1 MVMSNLDFWVD
12 EQSKNMALNF
22 CKRLLPEALDLQRKL
37 ESARSDS
44 IFVDGLI
51 IGTGEE
57 DFTKGNVEY
66 EFTYKNHPFNII
78 DIPGIEGDEGKYE
91 SLIEKAIAKAHLI
104 FYVNGTNK
112 KPEVKTA
119 EKIKKFLKRDTTVL
133 AICNIRGKADSY
145 ESDEDRIELEKTHG
159 GSDEAKSQTQE
170 VLSGILGPEVLL
182 GVESVQG
189 LLGFCAV
196 AFSENAI
203 SSISKK
209 RATDLMKAQKNFYH
223 IFCHDKETMKNFSR
237 IVKLEDLIIA
247 KNDTFK
253 QDMIESNKKK
263 IIRLIDDT
271 LNILKNNLSCQQKI
285 TAKIETEFNE
295 CKSDINDNLK
305 HHSTS
310 IKSRRNLAVNSFF
323 TNLEVSAR
331 ESIQNHFKDN
341 KRIEDEFQK
350 TLNTESTL
358 FENTIKRIN
367 NEYINEII
375 TTIDNKTD
383 KLKGNIDYIILQN
396 EIEKNKTTNI
406 PLKDLISLVN
416 IKFSYNFSSL
426 SKISKYA
433 LSGFSI
439 GSVFPV
445 IGAILG
451 AIIGG
456 VWGFFYDIIH
466 SSSQS
471 YKNQQ
476 IKDLQ
481 DALSKKIEEEKRNYI
496 NKFNK
501 ETNDYVDSIQNYYY
515 ESVND
520 SLSDECK
527 KMHDIQLIIESQI
540 ITISKI
546 NELIRRKPYGSF

>member
-1 MVMSNLDFWVD
+1 MSNLDFWVD

-22 CKRLLPEALDLQRKL
+22 CKRLLPETLDLQRKL
-37 ESARSDS
+37 EAARSDS

-66 EFTYKNHPFNII
+66 EFTYENHPFNIV

-119 EKIKKFLKRDTTVL
+119 EKIKKYLKRDTTVL

-159 GSDEAKSQTQE
+159 GSDEANSQTEE
-170 VLSGILGPEVLL
+170 VLSKILGPEVLL

-196 AFSENAI
+196 AYSENAI
-203 SSISKK
+203 SSISKS
-209 RATDLMKAQKNFYH
+209 RATDLVKAQKNFYRN
-223 IFCHDKETMKNFSR
+223 FCNDKENMKKFSR
-237 IVKLEDLIIA
+237 IGKLEDLIIA

-263 IIRLIDDT
+263 IIRIINDT
-271 LNILKNNLSCQQKI
+271 ISILKNNSTIQKEL

-295 CKSDINDNLK
+295 CKSDIDNNLQRL
-305 HHSTS
+305 STS
-310 IKSRRNLAVNSFF
+310 IKSKRSQAVKSFF
-323 TNLEVSAR
+323 TNMEYFAC
-331 ESIQNHFKDN
+331 ESIQNHFEDN
-341 KRIEDEFQK
+341 KRIKDELQK
-350 TLNTESTL
+350 ILNTESEL
-358 FENTIKRIN
+358 FENKIKEIN
-367 NEYINEII
+367 NEYTNEII
-375 TTIDNKTD
+375 TIINNKLD
-383 KLKGNIDYIILQN
+383 KLKSNIKYLILQN
-396 EIEKNKTTNI
+396 EIEKNNI
-406 PLKDLISLVN
+406 NDIQLKNLIDGIN
-416 IKFSYNFSSL
+416 TKIDYDFSSL
-426 SKISKYA
+426 FKISKYA

-439 GSVFPV
+439 GSLLPV
-445 IGAILG
+445 IGNVLG
-451 AIIGG
+451 AIIGSIL
-456 VWGFFYDIIH
+456 GFISSIIQFF
-466 SSSQS
+466 SQS
-471 YKNQQ
+471 YKNKQ
-476 IKDLQ
+476 IR
-481 DALSKKIEEEKRNYI
+481 DAKVAIIEKIEEEKRNFI
-496 NKFNK
+496 KKFDK
-501 ETNDYVDSIQNYYY
+501 ETNDYVDSIQNFYF

-520 SLSDECK
+520 SLSTEYK

-540 ITISKI
+540 IAISKI